1 MKSEQLK
8 ELKELKPYALWTII
22 NHFAH
27 IFPLLYLNQL
37 TQNFAC
43 ALHMIL
49 TLF

>member
-8 ELKELKPYALWTII
+8 ELKPYALCIII

-27 IFPLLYLNQL
+27 IFPLLNINQL